1 VNGGRYMNG
10 PRMAAA
16 NDIGQ
21 KIFGDAGFRVL
32 NTHRLTVSR
41 REMAYPD
48 GNHYW
53 KEGTTEEGLQLRI
66 GAMPMC

>member
-1 VNGGRYMNG
+1 
-10 PRMAAA
+10 
-16 NDIGQ
+16 
-21 KIFGDAGFRVL
+21 L

-66 GAMPMC
+66 GALLMR